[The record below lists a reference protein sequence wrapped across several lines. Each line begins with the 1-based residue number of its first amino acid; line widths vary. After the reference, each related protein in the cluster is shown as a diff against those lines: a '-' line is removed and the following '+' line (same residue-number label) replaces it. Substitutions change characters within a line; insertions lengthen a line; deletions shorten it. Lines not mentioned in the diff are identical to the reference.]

1 MEKSHGILIILFY
14 VSLFSLLKAQK
25 SNHSSASDRGNTLN
39 LVLKRMLEHLLKI
52 QTLKEI
58 LEFQEWKK
66 VTKPIKKENFKL
78 EIKLII

>member
-1 MEKSHGILIILFY
+1 
-14 VSLFSLLKAQK
+14 
-25 SNHSSASDRGNTLN
+25 
-39 LVLKRMLEHLLKI
+39 MLEHLLKI

-66 VTKPIKKENFKL
+66 VTKPIKKENFKP

>member
-1 MEKSHGILIILFY
+1 
-14 VSLFSLLKAQK
+14 
-25 SNHSSASDRGNTLN
+25 
-39 LVLKRMLEHLLKI
+39 MLEHLLKI

-66 VTKPIKKENFKL
+66 VKKPIKKENFKP

>member
-1 MEKSHGILIILFY
+1 MLCKPVFFAKST
-14 VSLFSLLKAQK
+14 K

-39 LVLKRMLEHLLKI
+39 LALKRMLEHLLKI

-66 VTKPIKKENFKL
+66 VAKPIKKENFKP
-78 EIKLII
+78 EIKLIT